1 MFRLTLIYLMFA
13 FIKADFNIQNWHIV
27 SRILAV
33 IIYLVWSFSIV
44 AYWTDNKDKFSI
56 WYLILV

>member
-1 MFRLTLIYLMFA
+1 MFHLTLTYLMFA
-13 FIKADFNIQNWHIV
+13 FIQADFNIQNWHIV

-56 WYLILV
+56 WYLLFV